1 MNEFENNPVGE
12 ENAENNMPLQGD
24 ITEEAPEQAEP
35 EVDVSEITEEN
46 KPKRGLLETV
56 YDYLETFCYAL
67 GLMMLLLLFVFRMV
81 SVDGSSMETTLHDQ
95 DKLIIY
101 NLFYTPETGDIVVIN
116 PESNKPDS
124 EPIIK
129 RIIATE
135 GQKVR
140 IDYANWAV
148 YVDGVKLDE
157 PYIEGKRSEGFPMN
171 SLDMPN
177 DPDYEF
183 VIQEGKVF
191 VMGDNRNG
199 SADSRDSV
207 YGQID
212 ANRILGRAVIR
223 LSPEFGFID

>member
-1 MNEFENNPVGE
+1 MNEFENNSFE
-12 ENAENNMPLQGD
+12 EEAVRNSEPSEDN
-24 ITEEAPEQAEP
+24 ITEETPAEP
-35 EVDVSEITEEN
+35 EEDTSEKTEEN
-46 KPKRGLLETV
+46 KPKRSILETV
-56 YDYLETFCYAL
+56 YDYLETFSYAL

-81 SVDGSSMETTLHDQ
+81 SVDGSSMETTLHDH

-101 NLFYTPETGDIVVIN
+101 NLFYSPETGDIVVIN
-116 PESNKPDS
+116 PESNKPDA

-129 RIIATE
+129 RVIATE

-140 IDYANWAV
+140 IDYQNWAV

-157 PYIEGKRSEGFPMN
+157 PYIEGKRMEGFPMN
-171 SLDMPN
+171 SIDMPN
-177 DPDYEF
+177 DPNYEF
-183 VIQEGKVF
+183 EVQEGKVF

-199 SADSRDSV
+199 SADSRDDT

-223 LSPEFGFID
+223 LAPDFGIIE